1 MVQRYGPGL
10 KELDGFRHIEM
21 LKKIDG
27 SYVEFLDYQELEA
40 ENARLRQQRDAAN
53 TQLDFLI
60 ENLKTQQAD

>member
-40 ENARLRQQRDAAN
+40 ENARLRQQLNSAN
-53 TQLDFLI
+53 SQIQILNRVIAGDI
-60 ENLKTQQAD
+60 E